1 MSTNRQIAKNI
12 IYNIISFG
20 IGIIISFFF
29 TPYLIRVV
37 GKEAYGFYPLVENI
51 LGYSQILT
59 AAVGSMA
66 GRFVTMSFYKG
77 DKEACASYFNSVLV
91 SYLFFSALFTVL
103 GIIFVFFIDKVLNI
117 PDGLVFEVQIL
128 FLFAVLNL
136 STRLATTNM
145 GLGTYVKNRID
156 LNSSRKVTVDV
167 TRVILILLL
176 FWLFKPSI
184 MFMSMSALGATLLGC
199 YFDISFKRKLLPE
212 IPINFRKYFSWS
224 KLKEI
229 VSSGIWL
236 SLNNLSIVLITT
248 LDLLLTNIFI
258 SASSTGDMS
267 IAKTVPALLGNLGGM
282 IATTFTPNFNI
293 LYAKGQ
299 HEELLHEIKKSML
312 ILSILLCVPLGFLL
326 INADCFFKLW
336 VPTAYSD
343 ILYWLS
349 FVSLIPLVFGL
360 FTNTLAGIF
369 TITNKRKVSSITL
382 FITGVA
388 NITLLFILL
397 KTTNLGVMAIVL
409 SSAITMSLRTIL
421 FTPIYGAMCLHQKKT
436 IFYPA
441 LLRGLLCVGIVVL
454 VTLLF
459 RYLIIPKS
467 WLLLIINGLTVAVVS
482 LSVICFVVLSK
493 ADRRFLLN
501 YLISR
506 IKRNK

>member
-20 IGIIISFFF
+20 IGLIISFFF

-117 PDGLVFEVQIL
+117 PDGLVLEVQIL

-136 STRLATTNM
+136 STRLATTNL
-145 GLGTYVKNRID
+145 GLGTYVKNRIE
-156 LNSSRKVTVDV
+156 LNSSRSVSVAL
-167 TRVILILLL
+167 TRVALILLL

-184 MFMSMSALGATLLGC
+184 VYMSISALGATLLGC

-212 IPINFRKYFSWS
+212 IPINLRKYYSWS

-236 SLNNLSIVLITT
+236 SLNNLSMVLVIT

-258 SASSTGDMS
+258 SASSTADLS
-267 IAKTVPALLGNLGGM
+267 IAKTVPSLLGSLGGM

-293 LYAKGQ
+293 LYAKDQ
-299 HEELLHEIKKSML
+299 HEELLHEIKKSMI
-312 ILSILLCVPLGFLL
+312 ILSLLLCVPLGFLL
-326 INADCFFKLW
+326 INADWFFKLW

-349 FVSLIPLVFGL
+349 FVSLMPMVSGL
-360 FTNTLAGIF
+360 FTNSLAGIF
-369 TITNKRKVSSITL
+369 TITNNRKVPAISL
-382 FITGVA
+382 FITGIV
-388 NITLLFILL
+388 NISLLFILL

-409 SSAITMSLRTIL
+409 SSAITMSLRNIF
-421 FTPIYGAMCLHQKKT
+421 FTPIYGAMCLNLKKT
-436 IFYPA
+436 VFFPA
-441 LLRGLLCVGIVVL
+441 LLKGFLSVGIVAA
-454 VTLLF
+454 VTLFFRNLIVPQSWMALF
-459 RYLIIPKS
+459 VNAL
-467 WLLLIINGLTVAVVS
+467 AVSIVS
-482 LSVICFVVLSK
+482 LCINYFVILTR
-493 ADRRFLLN
+493 DERHYLLN
-501 YLISR
+501 MITSR
-506 IKRNK
+506 LKRK